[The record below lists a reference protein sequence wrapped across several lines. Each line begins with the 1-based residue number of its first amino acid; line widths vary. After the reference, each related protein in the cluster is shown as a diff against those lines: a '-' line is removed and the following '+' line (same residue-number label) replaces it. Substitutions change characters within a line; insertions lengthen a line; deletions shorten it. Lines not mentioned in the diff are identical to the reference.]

1 MMLIHDIFL
10 NSSSDK
16 MHTQETVIYSCI
28 LSLCKNVTHRLE
40 DYGISEK
47 WTNRTLMKWGLELG
61 IGGWGVIWMDA
72 GWRNGIL
79 SELAVFVGFSKELLN
94 SNIF

>member
-1 MMLIHDIFL
+1 
-10 NSSSDK
+10 

-61 IGGWGVIWMDA
+61 IGGEVGV
-72 GWRNGIL
+72 
-79 SELAVFVGFSKELLN
+79 
-94 SNIF
+94 